1 MLNFSEDTQPLAAFQ
16 QAPDQFLKQVHATKR
31 PLTLTVD
38 GQPAA
43 VIQDPEEYQRLLDLA
58 YHAETLEAI
67 RQGLADSDAGRVVP
81 FEEAV
86 AFLREKYDIPR

>member
-1 MLNFSEDTQPLAAFQ
+1 MLNFSEDTQPLAEFQ
-16 QAPDQFLKQVHATKR
+16 QAPDRFLKQVHETKR

-38 GQPAA
+38 GEPAV

-67 RQGLADSDAGRVVP
+67 RQGLADSDAGRVYP

-86 AFLREKYDIPR
+86 ELLRRKYDIPR